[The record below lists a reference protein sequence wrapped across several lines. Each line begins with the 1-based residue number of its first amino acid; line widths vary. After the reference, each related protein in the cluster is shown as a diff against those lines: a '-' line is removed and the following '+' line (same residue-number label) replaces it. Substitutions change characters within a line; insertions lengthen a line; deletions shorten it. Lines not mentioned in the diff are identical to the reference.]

1 MPSITGASRLAAIM
15 TLDLRPFLKN
25 TEIAK
30 TKLYEFQQQAQAI
43 GSGTLRTIAL
53 GFGLVGF
60 AAIDVAKDFNEIE
73 SQLRAIGG
81 RDNIDKVIDQARE
94 LGRTTKFTSTE
105 VVTLG
110 LELRKLGFDADRV
123 TGAMTVAT
131 KLSQLFGGD
140 LSKVGVTI
148 AEVQRQFKGA
158 NGELRSFEDIG
169 DIFAVAFKESALD
182 ITNLGGALKNVGTVA
197 SQSGLTLEKT
207 VALLGGLANSGQKA
221 ERAGTRLKTTLIR
234 LGREFGFTEDQTQI
248 LQSGTLDIGQIFDLL
263 KNRAGLAGAV
273 ISQNSKEIAILE
285 ERLLDAKGA
294 LDAMS
299 QGLEGEL
306 FISVA
311 KVKAG
316 LEDMAIT
323 LGDALAPYV
332 ESLSELVSDFA
343 KYFDGL
349 SLSTKDSIAQLTIL
363 SVLLP
368 VLTAA
373 FAGLIAASLALWANP
388 GIGAIALLSAVF
400 LDLQIKAAAYRKE
413 QEQLNKAF
421 DQFYDLMVGVN
432 ENGDTIF
439 DPRLL
444 AESSTQALE
453 QVLKNTETA
462 IDAARKRV
470 QRAEEQRQRAINR
483 AIASGQAAAAASPLL
498 ADDTA
503 ATKKARKE
511 LISLYGQQ
519 GDLLD
524 ILEKREDRLLELAD
538 ERLEVARRYSESLG
552 LNNELT
558 LKFQETWYKT
568 GSTIAEAL
576 GKFGFAVD
584 DLEVVR
590 EKIEQINDLS
600 FLDVLA
606 DGFPTDLLDGIL
618 DKGSLEDQKKL
629 VEAIVKELEKI
640 GLEAVG
646 QDAVDFAKLWEEA
659 SRSYEATLKKLAAR
673 IELKGITD
681 ARREAIGLAESMKE
695 LGLSTEEAYLKS
707 KLTAYTSEL
716 EGLLGMGYSET
727 GKTVVDLTKK
737 IEDLNKKIGEL
748 SAKNA
753 LEKAL
758 GAPADVELYAQ
769 GIGIFTKSL
778 AGLASL
784 ETARLKS
791 DLDAIYANFNDP
803 NGTKTVEDLEKAIRK
818 WLQALDAQE
827 FLEEKEK
834 IDDALKDLVPKFKS
848 LNESIRLGDLN
859 QEDAANER
867 IALLRE
873 EIDLLE
879 QRKIL
884 TGEESK
890 RLKAA
895 RVELQQ
901 NLAIAKDFENA
912 AGITAFFQSQISF
925 LGDAFLAAAQ
935 NGEDFFTVLK
945 KSFLDTFYAL
955 VAKLITLIALYG
967 ILAVVSGGASAGAGG
982 IKGAAA
988 AAMGENFG
996 SFLGTNLTGVNR
1008 SLAVG
1013 SSSASTPGS
1022 DDGSLKVMGAVSG
1035 NNLVIMNQRGKRAF
1049 DRTFG

>member
-30 TKLYEFQQQAQAI
+30 TKLYQFQQQAQAI

-53 GFGLVGF
+53 GFGLVGL

-110 LELRKLGFDADRV
+110 LELRKLGFDAERV
-123 TGAMTVAT
+123 TGAMTTAT

-140 LSKVGVTI
+140 LSKVGITI

-197 SQSGLTLEKT
+197 NQSGLTLEKT

-234 LGREFGFTEDQTQI
+234 LGREFGFTEDQTD
-248 LQSGTLDIGQIFDLL
+248 LLVSGALDTAQIFDLL

-273 ISQNSKEIAILE
+273 ISQSGGEIAILE
-285 ERLLDAKGA
+285 ERLLDARGA
-294 LDAMS
+294 LEAMS

-316 LEDMAIT
+316 FEDMAIT

-332 ESLSELVSDFA
+332 ESVSNYVGDLA
-343 KYFDGL
+343 KAFEGL
-349 SLSTKDSIAQLTIL
+349 SPITKDNIAQLTIL
-363 SVLLP
+363 AVVLP
-368 VLTAA
+368 VVTALI
-373 FAGLIAASLALWANP
+373 AGLVAGVLALSGSS
-388 GIGAIALLSAVF
+388 GIGLAAAVLSAMW
-400 LDLQIKAAAYRKE
+400 LDSSIKAAKYKKE
-413 QEQLNKAF
+413 QEDINKAF
-421 DQFYDLMVGVN
+421 AQFRTLTEGEDGGFSLDNLGIS
-432 ENGDTIF
+432 T
-439 DPRLL
+439 
-444 AESSTQALE
+444 TQALE
-453 QVLKNTETA
+453 QVLKNQETA
-462 IDAARKRV
+462 IESATLRLARVSEKVNQGPQFTIGETGFDRAV
-470 QRAEEQRQRAINR
+470 GSAERLNGLKDEEKKLERELNNLTMQRDHVLAE
-483 AIASGQAAAAASPLL
+483 
-498 ADDTA
+498 
-503 ATKKARKE
+503 
-511 LISLYGQQ
+511 
-519 GDLLD
+519 
-524 ILEKREDRLLELAD
+524 LEKREDRLKDLAE
-538 ERLEVARRYSESLG
+538 ERLKLAEKYADSLG
-552 LNNELT
+552 FSNELVF
-558 LKFQETWYKT
+558 KFQKSWE
-568 GSTIAEAL
+568 GASDSIAAAL
-576 GKFGFAVD
+576 AKFGFAVD

-590 EKIEQINDLS
+590 DKIDQIRSLS
-600 FLDVLA
+600 LTDILEGGV
-606 DGFPTDLLDGIL
+606 PKDLLEGL
-618 DKGSLEDQKKL
+618 DTGTLEDQKKL
-629 VEAIVKELEKI
+629 AEALVKEIEKI
-640 GLEAVG
+640 GVEAAEAG
-646 QDAVDFAKLWEEA
+646 AVDFAKYWEEA
-659 SRSYEATLKKLAAR
+659 SRSYEAAVKKLAAR
-673 IELKGITD
+673 IELKGIVD

-695 LGLSTEEAYLKS
+695 LGLSTEDAYLKS

-737 IEDLNKKIGEL
+737 IEDLNKEIGEL

-769 GIGIFTKSL
+769 NFGIFTKSL

-867 IALLRE
+867 INLLRE

-912 AGITAFFQSQISF
+912 AGITSFFQTQISF
-925 LGDAFLAAAQ
+925 LGGAFLAAAQ